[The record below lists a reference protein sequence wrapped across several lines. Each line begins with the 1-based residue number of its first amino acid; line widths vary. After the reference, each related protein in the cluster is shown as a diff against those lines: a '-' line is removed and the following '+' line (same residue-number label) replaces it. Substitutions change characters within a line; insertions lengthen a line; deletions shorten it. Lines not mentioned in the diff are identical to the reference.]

1 MSVAKVAS
9 PRHDGGIHIAP
20 PALSRQARMLEDELG
35 IRPFD
40 RPTPHLARFA
50 ARTITAITEDIVQS
64 GVWSADLLRAQ
75 LPVSGQAV

>member
-1 MSVAKVAS
+1 
-9 PRHDGGIHIAP
+9 
-20 PALSRQARMLEDELG
+20 MLEDELG

-50 ARTITAITEDIVQS
+50 ARTITAIAEDIVQS